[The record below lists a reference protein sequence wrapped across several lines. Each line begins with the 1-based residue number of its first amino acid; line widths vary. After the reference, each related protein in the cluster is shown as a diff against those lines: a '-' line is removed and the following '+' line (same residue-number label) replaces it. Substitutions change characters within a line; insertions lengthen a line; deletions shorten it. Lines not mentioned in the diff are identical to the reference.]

1 MTANSD
7 KPINIEFKISSIEL
21 IEKSFQ
27 IPEFKDGKLPETQFD
42 LMINFSINKPNK
54 RFVSMLQVKVRTT
67 LDELI
72 LANITVACSFDIL
85 NFEEVVVSTG
95 ETMGVPDPIV
105 ETLNIITIGT
115 VRGIM
120 FSEFKGTWLH
130 NTILPVIDP
139 KSFKQT
145 LE

>member
-21 IEKSFQ
+21 VEKSFHT
-27 IPEFKDGKLPETQFD
+27 PEFKNNKLPETQFD
-42 LMINFSINKPNK
+42 LSINFNIDKSNK
-54 RFVSMLQVKVRTT
+54 RVISVLEVK
-67 LDELI
+67 I
-72 LANITVACSFDIL
+72 KTVPEAIVVAGATIACSFDIL
-85 NFEEVVVSTG
+85 NFDDVVVSTG
-95 ETMGVPDPIV
+95 ETMGIPDPIV

-115 VRGIM
+115 ARGIM
-120 FSEFKGTWLH
+120 FNEFKGTWLH